1 MLTMAFQPN
10 IEYLKRGIINRCPR
24 CGEGAIIRN
33 LFVRHDACPQCKMD
47 FNREDGFY
55 SGAMAINYALVCVF
69 CLLPLLLIWCL
80 GWLSGWTTIILCF
93 LGSAVMPILT
103 YRYSQALWLGF
114 YCWITAEDFN
124 EG

>member
-1 MLTMAFQPN
+1 MGLQPRLQP
-10 IEYLKRGIINRCPR
+10 LKRGICNQCPR
-24 CGEGAIIRN
+24 CGEGAIVKN
-33 LFVRHDACPQCKMD
+33 LFVRYEACPHCGMD
-47 FNREDGFY
+47 FNLEDGFY

-69 CLLPLLLIWCL
+69 YLLPLLLIWAF

-93 LGSAVMPILT
+93 LGSGIFPILA

-114 YCWITAEDFN
+114 YCWVTSENLD